1 MTAAMIPTS
10 PVHGLSTLEVEGRQA
25 AGQSN
30 EFRSPTSRTYFEILK
45 DNSYPFINGPLLV
58 VAGAL
63 VSFGAFTEAL
73 MTGVP
78 VIGNIA
84 IGVVQGSRAKR
95 QLDRVALLSQ
105 APATVIRDGVEQSI
119 SPSAVVLGDIV
130 LANRGDEIQLD
141 GRVVGS
147 ATASIDESALTGE
160 SHAIDK
166 SAGDQVISD
175 V

>member
-1 MTAAMIPTS
+1 MAAVVTQTPPAFGLTAA
-10 PVHGLSTLEVEGRQA
+10 EAEARKA

-30 EFRSPTSRTYFEILK
+30 DYRSPTSRTYVEIIK
-45 DNSYPFINGPLLV
+45 DNSYPFINGPLLI
-58 VAGAL
+58 VAAAL

-95 QLDRVALLSQ
+95 QLDRVALLSE
-105 APATVIRDGVEQSI
+105 APAMVVRDGAEQRI
-119 SPSAVVLGDIV
+119 PPAQVVLGAV
-130 LANRGDEIQLD
+130 VVANRGDEIQLD
-141 GRVVGS
+141 GRMVGD

-160 SHAIDK
+160 SRAVDK
-166 SAGDQVISD
+166 AGGDSV
-175 V
+175 